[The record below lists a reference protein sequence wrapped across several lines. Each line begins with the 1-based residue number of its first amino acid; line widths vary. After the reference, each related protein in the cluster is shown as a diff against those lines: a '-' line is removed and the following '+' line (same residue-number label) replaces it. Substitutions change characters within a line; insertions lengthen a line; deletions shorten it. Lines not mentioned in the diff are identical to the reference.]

1 MRIEFRY
8 WKENSGYSH
17 NETVGYTDGNMT
29 AEEYV
34 KSLEDAG
41 LYQGDYD
48 AINVEL
54 YDQDNNLVSE
64 YFWKKGK

>member
-17 NETVGYTDGNMT
+17 NETVGYTDENIT

-34 KSLEDAG
+34 NALEDAG

-54 YDQDNNLVSE
+54 YDQDNNIVSE
-64 YFWKKGK
+64 YFWEKDE

>member
-8 WKENSGYSH
+8 WTENSGYSH
-17 NETVGYTDGNMT
+17 NETVGYTKDDIT
-29 AEEYV
+29 AEQYA

-41 LYQGDYD
+41 LYQGKYD

-54 YDQDNNLVSE
+54 YDDDNNIVSE
-64 YFWKKGK
+64 YFWKKGE